1 MCGMTLPFASTK
13 TYGPISVDLREKFF
27 SLQPSLLSLSFSL
40 TFLLTASLCKKKMA
54 FFFFFTF
61 LISFFFFYF
70 YFLLLFF
77 IFIFLSFFIFLVL
90 SFPLFPPLD
99 TWLNV
104 SHSHKCTTYHAMLT
118 PTPDASKNM
127 KFRQSRNPMKFD

>member
-1 MCGMTLPFASTK
+1 MRGRTLPFASTK
-13 TYGPISVDLREKFF
+13 TYSSISVDLREKFF

-40 TFLLTASLCKKKMA
+40 TFLLTASLCKKKWRFS
-54 FFFFFTF
+54 FFLFYFSYF
-61 LISFFFFYF
+61 IFFFYF
-70 YFLLLFF
+70 YFFLLFF
-77 IFIFLSFFIFLVL
+77 IFLFLSFFIFLVL

-127 KFRQSRNPMKFD
+127 KF